1 MEKQRAEV
9 VPERLSLL
17 LKQGLRGHHPLF
29 DAESIRQAYQSPEAD
44 PPVANEDADDVGQA
58 LLAMCRNTPSV
69 ARGAVETLSPRAR
82 QGLIRLY
89 FRLLDKAQGEQA
101 LSGST
106 H

>member
-1 MEKQRAEV
+1 MEKRAEV

-29 DAESIRQAYQSPEAD
+29 DAESIRQAYETPEAD
-44 PPVANEDADDVGQA
+44 LPVAHEDADDVGQA
-58 LLAMCRNTPSV
+58 LLAMCKNSPSA
-69 ARGAVETLSPRAR
+69 ARGAVDTLSPRAR

-101 LSGST
+101 PRGT
-106 H
+106 AH